1 MKKLPLFWKIYIFA
15 VTVVILLI
23 CGFFVILSINLRKYE
38 QTAEEDRRTHRLEAE
53 AAEHTLT
60 VRMKDGNADKEF
72 TILAIG
78 YGE

>member
-1 MKKLPLFWKIYIFA
+1 MLVYKKSSSQTFGQAEILVDGKA
-15 VTVVILLI
+15 VKTPDGHDAGGWNNPYTLVLV
-23 CGFFVILSINLRKYE
+23 N
-38 QTAEEDRRTHRLEAE
+38 EAE

-60 VRMKDGNADKEF
+60 VRMLDGNADKEF